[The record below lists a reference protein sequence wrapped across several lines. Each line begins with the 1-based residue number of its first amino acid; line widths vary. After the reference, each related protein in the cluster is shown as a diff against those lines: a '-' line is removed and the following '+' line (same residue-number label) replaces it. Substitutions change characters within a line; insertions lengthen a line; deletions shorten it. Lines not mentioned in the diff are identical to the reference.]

1 MAVSLILS
9 YRDIGLPLSLI
20 FFWYIFCWIMSYLD
34 KKDIELAY
42 LAAFLV
48 VTLSGCPLV
57 GDKFV
62 LSVCLLR

>member
-9 YRDIGLPLSLI
+9 YRDIGLPLSSI
-20 FFWYIFCWIMSYLD
+20 FWYTFCWIMNYLD

-57 GDKFV
+57 VDKFV
-62 LSVCLLR
+62 HSVCLLR